1 MIMNTQSP
9 IKNVFVCSNPLI
21 KLFLS
26 KIRDVSTD
34 SSRFRSLIKETTKYL
49 IYESMSDLDLETIE
63 IQTPVAKTS
72 GFKIKNRFLVAPI
85 LRAGLSMVESIME
98 TLPFAQIRH
107 IGLYRNEET
116 LQPVEYYVKLPN
128 TIEENTKVIIA
139 DPMLATGGSAISAID
154 VFKKRG
160 VEGKD
165 IIFICLIASQY
176 GLEKLTKEHDDI
188 KIYCAVIDQKLNEN
202 GYIVPGLGDAGDRC
216 FGT

>member
-1 MIMNTQSP
+1 MIMNIQSP
-9 IKNVFVCSNPLI
+9 IKNVFVSNNPLVKI
-21 KLFLS
+21 FLS

-34 SSRFRSLIKETTKYL
+34 STKFRSSIKEITKYL
-49 IYESMSDLDLETIE
+49 VYEAMSDLDLEVIE

-72 GFKIKNRFLVAPI
+72 GVKAKNRFLVAPI

-116 LQPVEYYVKLPN
+116 LQPVEYYVKLPD
-128 TIEENTKVIIA
+128 TIESNTKVIIT

-160 VEGKD
+160 VAGKD
-165 IIFICLIASQY
+165 IVFICLIASQY
-176 GLEKLTKEHDDI
+176 GVEKLTQEHSDV
-188 KIYCAVIDQKLNEN
+188 KVYCAVIDQKLNEV